1 MFLASAARWPPARW
15 RLRFRSLR
23 RWPLSA
29 FHLWL
34 WLSLW
39 RTHLRRRSSL
49 LSLWLRSLRRRRWR
63 HGARLRR
70 HRRSDYLWSRLRLS
84 LWPSRRRRRRLLHV
98 PTLLLR
104 SLHSSLAGLYRGGS
118 IGLSV
123 RFDLL
128 LHGRALLL
136 LGRRHLLALSLSLCS
151 ERLTYLF
158 TLRSLCSRLLRSFIS
173 CWRSGVV
180 RLH

>member
-1 MFLASAARWPPARW
+1 MFLAAAGRWPTARR

-23 RWPLSA
+23 RRPLSA
-29 FHLWL
+29 FCLRL

-39 RTHLRRRSSL
+39 RTRLLRRSSL
-49 LSLWLRSLRRRRWR
+49 LSLWLRSLRRSRWR

-70 HRRSDYLWSRLRLS
+70 HRWADYLRARLRLN
-84 LWPSRRRRRRLLHV
+84 LWSGRRRRGRLLHV

-104 SLHSSLAGLYRGGS
+104 SLHSSLMGLYRGGA

-128 LHGRALLL
+128 LHERALLL
-136 LGRRHLLALSLSLCS
+136 LSRRHLLALSLSLHS
-151 ERLTYLF
+151 
-158 TLRSLCSRLLRSFIS
+158 
-173 CWRSGVV
+173 
-180 RLH
+180 